1 MSRSPVQIVFHKELR
16 DGFRDRRAL
25 TSALLTP
32 LLGPLLIALMLS
44 QISDEEELEG
54 QLELAVVGEQYAPN
68 LIAHLEMAG
77 VELVE
82 APNDPVTAV
91 ESGEEDVVLVIDD
104 KYAEQ
109 FTSSKPAR
117 IELILDDSKRS
128 TSITAMRV
136 KRVLESYSQ
145 KVTSHRLMAR
155 GMAPSVIRPLDVVER
170 DLATPQTR
178 ASNILEMIGMFLIIA
193 AFTCNMYIAIDATA
207 GERERGSLEPLLIQP
222 IRRWQ
227 LVLGKWLATVA
238 FGIIG
243 ATLTL
248 LCMLTAMHQLPLENL
263 GLRLVLG
270 VTESIQLMLVCIP
283 LICFAGAVQLTL
295 AAFAKS
301 FKEAQTYLSF
311 TLFAPMLPG
320 LIFTMKPVE
329 PALWMTAVPALG
341 QQVLTTMTL
350 RGDEISSA
358 HWALATGSCFA
369 GMMLSLWLCVRL
381 FSSEHFFR
389 KS

>member
-1 MSRSPVQIVFHKELR
+1 MKKSSKR
-16 DGFRDRRAL
+16 
-25 TSALLTP
+25 
-32 LLGPLLIALMLS
+32 
-44 QISDEEELEG
+44 

-178 ASNILEMIGMFLIIA
+178 ASNILEMIGMFDHDAVHPLDA
-193 AFTCNMYIAIDATA
+193 ATC
-207 GERERGSLEPLLIQP
+207 
-222 IRRWQ
+222 
-227 LVLGKWLATVA
+227 
-238 FGIIG
+238 
-243 ATLTL
+243 
-248 LCMLTAMHQLPLENL
+248 
-263 GLRLVLG
+263 
-270 VTESIQLMLVCIP
+270 
-283 LICFAGAVQLTL
+283 
-295 AAFAKS
+295 
-301 FKEAQTYLSF
+301 
-311 TLFAPMLPG
+311 
-320 LIFTMKPVE
+320 
-329 PALWMTAVPALG
+329 
-341 QQVLTTMTL
+341 
-350 RGDEISSA
+350 ISP
-358 HWALATGSCFA
+358 
-369 GMMLSLWLCVRL
+369 
-381 FSSEHFFR
+381 
-389 KS
+389 